1 MATSHPDLISIIE
14 REAHLT
20 HEQAERALHATL
32 KTLGERLSGGEAR
45 DLAAELPDPFRPD
58 LFDGDLAQRFGID
71 EFLRRVAEREGV
83 STEEARRHA
92 RAVFAALGFV
102 VSPEELHEMTAELPR
117 EFAPV
122 VAPALLRRSPPP
134 PEPPV
139 PTHAWSAAKLADRVG
154 MLAEDDKD
162 TARRATEA
170 VLETLAERISGG
182 QARDLEG
189 WLPPELRP
197 PVERARQAKGEQ
209 PLPLS
214 LDEFIERVA
223 EREGVSP
230 DQARRHARAVFATL
244 REAIAQKE
252 FADTLAQLPREY
264 VDALVR
270 P

>member
-1 MATSHPDLISIIE
+1 MAASRPDLISIIE
-14 REAHLT
+14 REGRLT

-45 DLAAELPDPFRPD
+45 DLAEELPDPFRPD
-58 LFDGDLAQRFGID
+58 LFDGDLAQGFGID
-71 EFLRRVAEREGV
+71 EFLRRIAEREGV
-83 STEEARRHA
+83 SEEDARRHA

-102 VSPEELHEMTAELPR
+102 VSPEELHDMTAELPK

-122 VAPALLRRSPPP
+122 VAPALLRHAPPP

-139 PTHAWSAAKLADRVG
+139 PTHTWSAEKVVDRVAR
-154 MLAEDDKD
+154 LAEVDEE
-162 TARRATEA
+162 TAARAIEA

-189 WLPPELRP
+189 WLPRELRP

-209 PLPLS
+209 PLLLS
-214 LDEFIERVA
+214 LDEFLQRVA

-230 DQARRHARAVFATL
+230 DEARRHAHAVFATL
-244 REAIAQKE
+244 REAIAEKE
-252 FADTLAQLPREY
+252 FADTLAQLPRDY
-264 VDALVR
+264 VHALVR

>member
-1 MATSHPDLISIIE
+1 LISIVE
-14 REAHLT
+14 REARLD
-20 HEQAERALHATL
+20 HEQAERAVHATL

-45 DLAAELPDPFRPD
+45 DLAEELPDPFRPD
-58 LFDGDLAQRFGID
+58 LFDGDMAQRFGVT
-71 EFLRRVAEREGV
+71 EFLRRVAQREGV
-83 STEEARRHA
+83 SEDEAREHA

-102 VSPEELHEMTAELPR
+102 VSPRELHDMTAQLPR
-117 EFAPV
+117 EFAPLV
-122 VAPALLRRSPPP
+122 GPALLRKAPPP
-134 PEPPV
+134 PEPPL
-139 PTHAWSAAKLADRVG
+139 PTHSWSAVKVVDRVAELADV
-154 MLAEDDKD
+154 DDD

-197 PVERARQAKGEQ
+197 PVERVRQAKGEE

-214 LDEFIERVA
+214 LEDFVKRVA
-223 EREGVSP
+223 EREGVRP
-230 DQARRHARAVFATL
+230 DEARRHARAVFATL
-244 REAIAQKE
+244 RDAIAQKE
-252 FADTLAQLPREY
+252 FADTLSQLPREY

>member
-1 MATSHPDLISIIE
+1 MAATQPDLISIVE
-14 REAHLT
+14 REANLT
-20 HEQAERALHATL
+20 QEQAERALRATL

-45 DLAAELPDPFRPD
+45 DLADELPDPFRPE
-58 LFDGDLAQRFGID
+58 LFDGDPAERFGIE

-83 STEEARRHA
+83 SEDEARGHA

-102 VSPEELHEMTAELPR
+102 VSPKELHEMTAQLPKD
-117 EFAPV
+117 FAPLV
-122 VAPALLRRSPPP
+122 GPALLRKAPPP

-139 PTHAWSAAKLADRVG
+139 PTHTWSAGKVVDRVAE
-154 MLAEDDKD
+154 LAEIDED

-170 VLETLAERISGG
+170 LLETLAERISGG

-189 WLPPELRP
+189 WLPPELRS

-214 LDEFIERVA
+214 LEDFVQRVA
-223 EREGVSP
+223 EREGVNP
-230 DQARRHARAVFATL
+230 DEAHRHARAVFAML
-244 REAIAQKE
+244 REAIPPKE
-252 FADTLAQLPREY
+252 FADTLAQLPRDY